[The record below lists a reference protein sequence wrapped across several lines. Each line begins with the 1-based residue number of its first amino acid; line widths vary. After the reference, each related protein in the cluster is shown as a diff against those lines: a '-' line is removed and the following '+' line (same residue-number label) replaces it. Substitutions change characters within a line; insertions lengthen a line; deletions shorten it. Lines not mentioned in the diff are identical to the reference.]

1 MFSATDEPPKEMP
14 CPPSEPLPFT
24 APGAS
29 SATAVMSR
37 STGSRDSSSRVMLV
51 ADSVDFTSTIDTT
64 CGARTSTV
72 PSVLTAPS
80 GTFTVVALPRL
91 TVTWPTRLA
100 APPGRLTSMS

>member
-1 MFSATDEPPKEMP
+1 
-14 CPPSEPLPFT
+14 
-24 APGAS
+24 
-29 SATAVMSR
+29 MSR
-37 STGSRDSSSRVMLV
+37 STGRRDNSSRVMLV
-51 ADSVDFTSTIDTT
+51 ADSVDFTSTIDPT

-100 APPGRLTSMS
+100 APPGKLTSIS